1 MSRLVWDA
9 VGERLY
15 ETGTDHG
22 VLYPTND
29 DGTYGTGVNWNG
41 LTAVTETPEGGEP
54 EDQYADNIKYLS
66 LMSAETFGGTIEA
79 FNYPTEFEEC
89 DGTKSFVGG
98 IAVGQQ
104 ARKSFGFSYRTVIG
118 NDVKGN
124 DFGYKLHLVYGAK
137 VSPSERSYATIND
150 SPEAI
155 TFSWEFKTTPVPFK
169 KYKDLKPTAILTID
183 SSKLDVTGKAKLVE
197 LENKLYG
204 VDADPEHSIEASD
217 PMLPTPDQVLELF
230 GVTVAAG

>member
-15 ETGTDHG
+15 ETGTDRG
-22 VLYPTND
+22 VLYPTKD
-29 DGTYGTGVNWNG
+29 DGTYDKGVNWNG
-41 LTAVTETPEGGEP
+41 LTTVTETPEGGEA

-66 LMSAETFGGTIEA
+66 LMSAESFGGTIEA
-79 FNYPTEFEEC
+79 FSYPTEFEEC

-98 IAVGQQ
+98 VSVGQQ
-104 ARKSFGFSYRTVIG
+104 ARKSFGFSYRTVVG

-137 VSPSERSYATIND
+137 VSPSERSYSTIND

-155 TFSWEFKTTPVPFK
+155 TFSWEFKTTPVPFTT
-169 KYKDLKPTAILTID
+169 YKDLKPTAILTID
-183 SSKLDVTGKAKLVE
+183 STKLDATGKTKLAQ
-197 LENKLYG
+197 LEDMLYG
-204 VDADPEHSIEASD
+204 VNADPEHSIEASD
-217 PMLPTPDQVLELF
+217 PMLPTPDAVLALF
-230 GVTVAAG
+230 GVSAAAG